1 MNVVIQQKSISSIM
15 YVGIWKIL
23 MMSHEFKKFSHF
35 SILHTI
41 TFILYSQCL
50 IVWQCHKVQNVLL
63 PTMNIMKTSGVI
75 FCCFCIMNANFGL
88 TDGFHLRGNNIG
100 NYVFVVWYITKKSAM
115 FKFCVVVI
123 LFVNIRNYVFEKI

>member
-1 MNVVIQQKSISSIM
+1 
-15 YVGIWKIL
+15 
-23 MMSHEFKKFSHF
+23 
-35 SILHTI
+35 
-41 TFILYSQCL
+41 
-50 IVWQCHKVQNVLL
+50 
-63 PTMNIMKTSGVI
+63 
-75 FCCFCIMNANFGL
+75 MNANFGL